1 MKLVIAILVSLL
13 CAVTSIT
20 SSTEKTSLIYYLQQ
34 EQILC
39 SNAQQNILSY
49 LKKQLI
55 PVGSEPRSLQTT
67 SKVDLIEDRTITS
80 TESHPIECRLT
91 LDFAP
96 PGAKC
101 VAPCSCTGSQK
112 WIQFSV
118 LNKLRRKDP
127 KQWITCPTCRE
138 PYKHELFASQ
148 GGLKSA
154 VIGMLLERLN
164 IIRGLFRYLVS
175 RSFWQMYP
183 KLWIKLVHL
192 PLVFK
197 FWGGK
202 MIASAIWDKYLL
214 FEKLFI
220 VSRLADVE
228 TRLIEE
234 SLPDIIPKDD

>member
-1 MKLVIAILVSLL
+1 MITHLSSKEMMYLVIAILISLL

-20 SSTEKTSLIYYLQQ
+20 SSTEKASLIYYLQQ

-67 SKVDLIEDRTITS
+67 SKVDRIEDRTITS
-80 TESHPIECRLT
+80 TESYPIECRLT

-101 VAPCSCTGSQK
+101 VAPCSCAGSQK

-164 IIRGLFRYLVS
+164 IIRGLLFTTFLIFSYVVSLPLLFSRYLVS
-175 RSFWQMYP
+175 RSFWQM
-183 KLWIKLVHL
+183 
-192 PLVFK
+192 
-197 FWGGK
+197 
-202 MIASAIWDKYLL
+202 
-214 FEKLFI
+214 
-220 VSRLADVE
+220 VSQ
-228 TRLIEE
+228 
-234 SLPDIIPKDD
+234 SFYS